1 VQTVASPHPRISL
14 TLDTLVRTR
23 SLVLLAFGEAKR
35 SVLEDAAE
43 GRGGYPVQS
52 LLGQVQTPVRIAWAP

>member
-1 VQTVASPHPRISL
+1 MVREGFHQGVQGQADARVK
-14 TLDTLVRTR
+14 TR

-43 GRGGYPVQS
+43 GRGGYPVQA